1 MADADRS
8 PPSSAARAAVECAL
22 NPRAVAIL
30 GASDDT
36 QKWGGSILALLR
48 KFGWSG
54 RIVPVNPR
62 ADTVQG
68 LPAFPSVA
76 AATAAG
82 GPIDVAVIVVPE
94 KLTEGAIA
102 DCAQSGVKVALMVT
116 SQFAES
122 GPEGAALQARVLQ
135 TARQAGMR
143 IIGPNCMGYFHS
155 HAGMN
160 LLNAQALMRNE
171 VLVKGEIAL
180 ISQSGALA
188 GAMLARAYDLGTGF
202 SICVSLGNQADLEVC
217 DFLDYAIDDAH
228 SSVIALYVEGVRDGA
243 RFIGLLRRARAAGK
257 PVLIVKAGRT
267 ALGQKA
273 VASHTASLAG
283 EYRAFEAA
291 VRHAGAVLVDDFLE
305 LIAQAAAWTRLPAPS
320 GPQVAVLSGSGG
332 GGAVASDLIG
342 ESGLQAATLAP
353 ATVPRLL
360 ALMPEAGARLPF
372 DLGAVPAPQRAGDPL
387 WLRKVLDTLLADPG
401 VGAGLFLMTTMPD
414 MVATAAT
421 VVEVNREGTKP
432 VAFVNAASSAGAEA
446 GATLKAAG
454 LVNFASIKEALGYL
468 RNRLA
473 WEQHQEDDPV
483 AVDIDVDAIENVV
496 SGLPAGLV
504 GEHDAKRLLAAA
516 GIPVTRGLVAAT
528 ADEAVRAA
536 DSLGYPVVMKL
547 VSAQISHKSDVGG
560 VVLNVQDAEAVRRHF
575 GALQQAVRRV
585 PGASFGGA
593 LVQQQARADA
603 EVLVG
608 THCDAQFGPMLMIG
622 LGGTLVELLQDTALL
637 PANAGPRA
645 IRRAIEGL
653 RLYPLLNGYRGKPRA
668 DLDALIDLAQRFGQ
682 LAVRLGARLPEC
694 EANPVMV
701 AGERVVVADARAVWQ
716 PRTTPAPTAGA
727 RA

>member
-1 MADADRS
+1 MTA
-8 PPSSAARAAVECAL
+8 PTAAGAREAVERAL
-22 NPRAVAIL
+22 NPQAVAIL

-48 KFGWSG
+48 KFGWPG
-54 RIVPVNPR
+54 RIAPINPG
-62 ADTVQG
+62 AESVQG
-68 LPAFPSVA
+68 LPSFPSVSA
-76 AATAAG
+76 AVAAT
-82 GPIDVAVIVVPE
+82 GPIDVAVIVVPD
-94 KLTEGAIA
+94 KLTESAIA

-135 TARQAGMR
+135 IAQQGGMR

-155 HAGMN
+155 HARMN
-160 LLNAQALMRNE
+160 LLNSQALMRNSE
-171 VLVKGEIAL
+171 LVQGEIAL

-202 SICVSLGNQADLEVC
+202 SFCVSLGNQADLEVC

-228 SSVIALYVEGVRDGA
+228 SKVIALYVEGVKDST
-243 RFIGLLRRARAAGK
+243 RFVALLRRARAAGK

-273 VASHTASLAG
+273 VQSHTASLAG

-291 VRHAGAVLVDDFLE
+291 VRAAGAVLVDDFLE

-332 GGAVASDLIG
+332 GGAVASDLVG
-342 ESGLQAATLAP
+342 EAGLQAATLSP
-353 ATVPRLL
+353 ATVQRLL
-360 ALMPEAGARLPF
+360 ALMPEAGARLPL
-372 DLGAVPAPQRAGDPL
+372 DLGAIPARQRTDPR
-387 WLRKVLDTLLADPG
+387 WLRQVLDIILADPA
-401 VGAGLFLMTTMPD
+401 VGAALFVMTTMPD
-414 MVATAAT
+414 MAGTAAT
-421 VVEVNREGTKP
+421 VVDVNRESPKP
-432 VAFVNAASSAGAEA
+432 LAFVNAASSAGAQA
-446 GATLKAAG
+446 GDKLKSAG
-454 LVNFASIKEALGYL
+454 LVNFAHIKEALGYL

-473 WEQHQEDDPV
+473 WEAYEKEAP
-483 AVDIDVDAIENVV
+483 ALAGPAPTAIKTIVDA
-496 SGLPAGLV
+496 LPAGLI

-516 GIPVTRGLVAAT
+516 GIPVTRGEIAQT
-528 ADEAVRAA
+528 EDDAVRAA
-536 DSLGYPVVMKL
+536 DAIGYPLVMKL

-560 VVLNVQDAEAVRRHF
+560 VVLNVPDADAVRRHF
-575 GALQQAVRRV
+575 GALQAAAARV
-585 PGASFGGA
+585 PGATFGGA

-603 EVLVG
+603 EVLIG
-608 THCDAQFGPMLMIG
+608 THWDAQFGPLLMIG

-637 PANAGPRA
+637 PASAGPRA

-653 RLYPLLNGYRGKPRA
+653 RLYPLLNGYRGKPPA
-668 DLDALIDLAQRFGQ
+668 DVDALVDVAQRFGR
-682 LAVRLGARLPEC
+682 LAMQLGARLPEC

-701 AGERVVVADARAVWQ
+701 AGDQIVVADARAVWQ
-716 PRTTPAPTAGA
+716 PDAAPAAQG
-727 RA
+727 